1 MPCCLI
7 HVQVVLFTAIGKT
20 QRVSQ
25 WNSSILI
32 TAERS
37 ASGANKSP
45 VEDNFRDPP
54 GQLMMLRTA

>member
-7 HVQVVLFTAIGKT
+7 QVQVVLFTAIGKT

-32 TAERS
+32 TSRTFSERCK
-37 ASGANKSP
+37 KSP